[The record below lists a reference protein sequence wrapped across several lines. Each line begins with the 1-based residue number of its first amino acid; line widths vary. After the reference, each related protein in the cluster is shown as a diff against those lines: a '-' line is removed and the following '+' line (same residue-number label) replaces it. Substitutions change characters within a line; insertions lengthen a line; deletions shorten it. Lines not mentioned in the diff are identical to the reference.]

1 MTICKNLV
9 TDFTASNFTENE
21 PLYVPTEHYSYGDEA
36 REGHYIYKSRI
47 AGADSNKGNLPSIS
61 PLSWKKVRPSNYYAM
76 LDGISLTQTI
86 NAGSIDVTFVSSG
99 FDIVSLVNVQ
109 GLSVRVVVT
118 DLNTNTVVMDKT
130 KELVDNSRI
139 FDFYSYCFEPIS
151 YLEDF
156 FTRIPIYY
164 NTSIRVIINGIH
176 GYAKCGTL
184 VSGRSIFIGSAK
196 WGVGFDLE
204 SWGTSTVDEFGY
216 NDLEHTNSVYN
227 DSYTIN
233 IESSKLRLLQ
243 RKLRQLDFVPILFVG
258 DENDDSKF
266 ENLVDYGYWE
276 TIRLIL
282 ENPVNSTIEITKK
295 GLV

>member
-9 TDFTASNFTENE
+9 TDFTSANFIENE
-21 PLYVPTEHYSYGDEA
+21 PLYNASTSYKYGDEA

-47 AGADSNKGNLPSIS
+47 DSNVGNQPSTS
-61 PLSWKKVRPSNYYAM
+61 PLSWKKVGPSNYYAM
-76 LDGISLTQTI
+76 LDGVSLTQTV
-86 NAGSIDVTFVSSG
+86 NAGTIDVTFNSSG
-99 FDIVSLVNVQ
+99 YDIVSLVNVQ
-109 GLSVRVVVT
+109 GVSVRVVVT
-118 DLNTNTVVMDKT
+118 DLNTSTVVMDKT

-156 FTRIPIYY
+156 FIRLPLYN
-164 NTSIRVIINGIH
+164 NTSIRVIINGLD

-184 VSGRSIFIGSAK
+184 VSGRSLFIGAAK
-196 WGVGFDLE
+196 WGISFDLE

-216 NDLEHTNSVYN
+216 KELEHSNSVYN
-227 DSYTIN
+227 DSYSIN
-233 IESSKLRLLQ
+233 IESSRLRLMQ

-276 TIRLIL
+276 TVRLVL